1 MINPLLT
8 SDEPLLLEDAQ
19 KLASQSLDFALLVS
33 GGLSEESWKSIYSIL
48 DELARAL
55 KKGGILFVQ
64 GLPSQLPSLGVYL
77 DQKLK
82 FKYWIVLESTKRDFT
97 KGLPSVHSGVL
108 MYVKGN
114 TFAVNKVRVPHE
126 YCFACGRTLKDWGG
140 KAHLMNPSGAAISD
154 VWKSLEGEDNYSS
167 LGVTFYQRLLKM
179 VDIDE
184 KEMSGWAAPKNALP
198 IPQTKGM
205 IKESKIAYQPNLFS
219 ILQTVNSDDQPEDQN
234 KEFPGFNVSLQGDAL
249 EVLKK
254 YPDESI
260 DLVFAD
266 PPYNLDKSYNVYN
279 DELAT
284 KEYLDW
290 CNQWLDEYIRI
301 LKPTGSLF
309 VLNLPHWSMYHAD
322 YLNKRLYFQNWIV
335 WDALSEPRGKLM
347 PAHYSLLFYTK
358 QKEGFTFNYEGL
370 KNLDSRVYCLRASCV
385 RSRKSRGENKQE
397 PLTDLW
403 WDIHR
408 IKHRRDRDYHPCQL
422 PEGLLKRIIL
432 LTTNP
437 NDVVL
442 DALAGTGTTI
452 ITAAKLGRRFVGI
465 DIDPYYVELMQNKIK
480 EIQLNGKI
488 TRIPVK
494 KSKIGL
500 TKKELQLELRSLAKK
515 LGRLPT
521 PEDVKT
527 YSRYE
532 LKVYFDV
539 FPTWGK
545 AIKAAKLEIA
555 DDKNG

>member
-1 MINPLLT
+1 
-8 SDEPLLLEDAQ
+8 
-19 KLASQSLDFALLVS
+19 
-33 GGLSEESWKSIYSIL
+33 
-48 DELARAL
+48 
-55 KKGGILFVQ
+55 
-64 GLPSQLPSLGVYL
+64 
-77 DQKLK
+77 
-82 FKYWIVLESTKRDFT
+82 
-97 KGLPSVHSGVL
+97 
-108 MYVKGN
+108 
-114 TFAVNKVRVPHE
+114 
-126 YCFACGRTLKDWGG
+126 
-140 KAHLMNPSGAAISD
+140 
-154 VWKSLEGEDNYSS
+154 
-167 LGVTFYQRLLKM
+167 
-179 VDIDE
+179 
-184 KEMSGWAAPKNALP
+184 
-198 IPQTKGM
+198 
-205 IKESKIAYQPNLFS
+205 
-219 ILQTVNSDDQPEDQN
+219 
-234 KEFPGFNVSLQGDAL
+234 
-249 EVLKK
+249 
-254 YPDESI
+254 
-260 DLVFAD
+260 
-266 PPYNLDKSYNVYN
+266 
-279 DELAT
+279 
-284 KEYLDW
+284 
-290 CNQWLDEYIRI
+290 
-301 LKPTGSLF
+301 
-309 VLNLPHWSMYHAD
+309 
-322 YLNKRLYFQNWIV
+322 
-335 WDALSEPRGKLM
+335 
-347 PAHYSLLFYTK
+347 
-358 QKEGFTFNYEGL
+358 
-370 KNLDSRVYCLRASCV
+370 
-385 RSRKSRGENKQE
+385 
-397 PLTDLW
+397 LW